1 MLRLPVYKYTRQR
14 FTFLNKFFITFVNHI
29 ATIMNERLQQFLS
42 AENITQAEFADTIKV
57 ARASVSHIIAGRNKP
72 GYDFIAGI
80 LRHYP
85 NLNIEWLISGKGK
98 MYKSDIIPVPSDENT
113 LFSRLAVTTEN
124 DPRIP
129 ADAPVPETQNQ
140 APAQP
145 QICYIEKEPPK
156 QRKAVKVMIFFD
168 DGTFQEFPTE

>member
-1 MLRLPVYKYTRQR
+1 
-14 FTFLNKFFITFVNHI
+14 
-29 ATIMNERLQQFLS
+29 MNERLQQFLS

-80 LRHYP
+80 VRHYP

-98 MYKSDIIPVPSDENT
+98 MYKSDSIPVPSDENT
-113 LFSRLAVTTEN
+113 LFSRLAATTEN
-124 DPRIP
+124 ETRIP
-129 ADAPVPETQNQ
+129 ADAPVTETQNP

>member
-1 MLRLPVYKYTRQR
+1 
-14 FTFLNKFFITFVNHI
+14 
-29 ATIMNERLQQFLS
+29 MNERLQQFLS

-98 MYKSDIIPVPSDENT
+98 MYKSDSISVPSDENT
-113 LFSRLAVTTEN
+113 LFSRLAVTAEN
-124 DPRIP
+124 ETHIP
-129 ADAPVPETQNQ
+129 ADTLVPETQNPV
-140 APAQP
+140 PAQP

>member
-1 MLRLPVYKYTRQR
+1 
-14 FTFLNKFFITFVNHI
+14 
-29 ATIMNERLQQFLS
+29 MNERLQQFLS

-98 MYKSDIIPVPSDENT
+98 MYKSDSISVPSDENT
-113 LFSRLAVTTEN
+113 LFSRLAVTAEN
-124 DPRIP
+124 ETHIP
-129 ADAPVPETQNQ
+129 ADTLVPETQNQ